1 LLVEFI
7 AVAGTPPVNQALVL
21 TVTDQTTGGV
31 IAKVTIP
38 AGSTA
43 LQTTT
48 IPASASLYVFAKDV
62 LTISA
67 AYQQT
72 GGTPTTA
79 ANVTAKLRWSM

>member
-1 LLVEFI
+1 
-7 AVAGTPPVNQALVL
+7 
-21 TVTDQTTGGV
+21 V